1 MMIKIKL
8 RKFGNNFLFT
18 FLLEIENNI
27 YKKNLKQIFKIIK
40 MLNKKKFNKNKIFQ
54 FKKNINFISPNYKNS
69 QNPV

>member
-40 MLNKKKFNKNKIFQ
+40 MLNKKNLTKTNFSFL
-54 FKKNINFISPNYKNS
+54 KKY
-69 QNPV
+69 